1 LQKQFRTTSRSK
13 LAGYSIG
20 ADVRYAL
27 RGLSKSPSFT
37 VVAALTLVM
46 GIGANVV
53 VFAVL
58 NAILLRPLGVSD
70 PDSLYQMRHKPWM
83 KGRLVT
89 TSYPAFEDFRQRNST
104 FSGMAAVNAYSSG
117 RLNWGAAKVSAHGDE
132 VSGNYF
138 DLLGV
143 LPEVGRVFHAADEH
157 GQGSAPYMV
166 LSDNFWR
173 SAFQADPGV
182 VGTKVLLNKDPFIVI
197 GVAAAQFHA
206 TERFAWPDYWTPIV
220 NGGADF
226 LQSRNAIAVT
236 VLGRLKP
243 GTTVEQATENLNA
256 ISAELAR
263 EYPKTDDGLALRLI
277 HPGLFGDDG
286 EVIRGFL
293 YGVTVLAVLVLAAAC
308 ANLASL
314 FAARAAD
321 RSKELALRVA
331 LGASGGRLVRQLLTE
346 AVMVSTIGGAVG
358 LAGAQ
363 ILLGVLNRWPR
374 SAEAHLSASLD
385 ARVYLEGLLLT
396 FGCALLFG
404 MVPARRV
411 WRSSPLQ
418 MMKRG
423 PGDAHHPGRLAM
435 RDLLLGAQI
444 AICTL
449 LVTASFVAVR
459 GLERALQAPLGIQ
472 PQGVI
477 RVDLDL
483 SQTEHADDVAVEK
496 ALVEAARNISGVTA
510 VGMVNR
516 TPMTGGIR
524 GVPVYRLGTTEFT
537 LKNYALTPYV
547 FSMSPGYLAAAGT
560 RLLGGR
566 DVSWQDT
573 TKTPYVAIA
582 NESFA
587 RKMLGQT
594 TAIGQRFILYGHLTE
609 IVGVVEDGK
618 YHDLTEGP
626 QAALYVPLS
635 QIDQGER
642 VLAVRSR
649 RGISEMTPVL
659 ERTLSAIEPDM
670 PMTMQSWADS
680 LEDELLPAR
689 AATVALGVMG
699 LLAAMLA
706 VTGIF
711 GMAAYSVSKRIRE
724 LGIRVALGA
733 GKTQVISAAVGRS
746 IVLLGMGSAV
756 GLLAGISAN
765 RLLGQ
770 IVYQANPKD
779 PVVLGGAVVTMALLG
794 VAASALPAM
803 RAVGVD
809 PAKLMRE
816 E

>member
-1 LQKQFRTTSRSK
+1 
-13 LAGYSIG
+13 
-20 ADVRYAL
+20 
-27 RGLSKSPSFT
+27 
-37 VVAALTLVM
+37 
-46 GIGANVV
+46 
-53 VFAVL
+53 
-58 NAILLRPLGVSD
+58 
-70 PDSLYQMRHKPWM
+70 
-83 KGRLVT
+83 
-89 TSYPAFEDFRQRNST
+89 
-104 FSGMAAVNAYSSG
+104 
-117 RLNWGAAKVSAHGDE
+117 
-132 VSGNYF
+132 
-138 DLLGV
+138 
-143 LPEVGRVFHAADEH
+143 
-157 GQGSAPYMV
+157 
-166 LSDNFWR
+166 
-173 SAFQADPGV
+173 
-182 VGTKVLLNKDPFIVI
+182 
-197 GVAAAQFHA
+197 
-206 TERFAWPDYWTPIV
+206 
-220 NGGADF
+220 
-226 LQSRNAIAVT
+226 
-236 VLGRLKP
+236 
-243 GTTVEQATENLNA
+243 
-256 ISAELAR
+256 
-263 EYPKTDDGLALRLI
+263 
-277 HPGLFGDDG
+277 
-286 EVIRGFL
+286 
-293 YGVTVLAVLVLAAAC
+293 
-308 ANLASL
+308 
-314 FAARAAD
+314 
-321 RSKELALRVA
+321 
-331 LGASGGRLVRQLLTE
+331 
-346 AVMVSTIGGAVG
+346 
-358 LAGAQ
+358 
-363 ILLGVLNRWPR
+363 
-374 SAEAHLSASLD
+374 
-385 ARVYLEGLLLT
+385 
-396 FGCALLFG
+396 
-404 MVPARRV
+404 
-411 WRSSPLQ
+411 
-418 MMKRG
+418 
-423 PGDAHHPGRLAM
+423 
-435 RDLLLGAQI
+435 LLGAQI

-779 PVVLGGAVVTMALLG
+779 PVVLGGAGVTMALLG